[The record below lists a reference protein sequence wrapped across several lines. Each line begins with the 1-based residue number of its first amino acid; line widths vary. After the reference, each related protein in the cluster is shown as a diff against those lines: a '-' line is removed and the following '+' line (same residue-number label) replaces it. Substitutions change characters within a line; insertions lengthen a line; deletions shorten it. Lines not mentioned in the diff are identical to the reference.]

1 MNEDAKLENEKSDAP
16 RTKKVKADSKS
27 SVVIVTPGQRLGRVE
42 QYTIGDGTYV
52 VRNYIYA
59 SVLGQ
64 AHIDNSTDGQLPTL
78 SIRTLSGVPSAPRM
92 SSTIIARVL
101 RVQSRVCHCQIL
113 FTNVTSNPAAIVDE
127 ISRGVHSV
135 NYRVTHSYKAQI
147 RLQDVRQYEV
157 DKVNMLNCFR
167 PNDIL
172 RAKVISVGT
181 GVFLL
186 STAPLDMGVVIAES
200 AAGGALEPISCKW
213 MRCAVSGLLEPRK
226 VARPPMLADKSQS
239 IA

>member
-1 MNEDAKLENEKSDAP
+1 MNGEVEVENENTGAP
-16 RTKKVKADSKS
+16 LTKKTTADTTA

-42 QYTIGDGTYV
+42 EYAIGDGTYV

-64 AHIDNSTDGQLPTL
+64 AAIDAGTDGQLPTL
-78 SIRTLSGVPSAPRM
+78 SVRTLSGVPSAPQM
-92 SSTIIARVL
+92 ASTIIARVL

-113 FTNVTSNPAAIVDE
+113 FTSATNNPAATVDDL
-127 ISRGVHSV
+127 SRGVQNI

-157 DKVNMLNCFR
+157 DKINMLNCFR
-167 PNDIL
+167 ANDIL

-186 STAPLDMGVVIAES
+186 STAPIDMGVVIAES
-200 AAGGALEPISCKW
+200 AAGGPLEPISCKW
-213 MRCAVSGLLEPRK
+213 MKCAVSGLLEPRK
-226 VARPPMLADKSQS
+226 VARPPTLDADNKK
-239 IA
+239 IT